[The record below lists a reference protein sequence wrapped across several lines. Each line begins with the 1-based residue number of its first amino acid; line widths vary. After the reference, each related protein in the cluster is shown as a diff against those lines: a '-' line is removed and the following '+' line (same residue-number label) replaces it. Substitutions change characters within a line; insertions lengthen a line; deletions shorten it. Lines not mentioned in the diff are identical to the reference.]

1 MTHAF
6 ESVALA
12 TERLLMRP
20 LQAGDAPGVFAIFS
34 DARVSRYLSRP
45 TWTAVSQAEEHISRD
60 LAALAAGQYL
70 RLGLECRADGALL
83 GECCLFNRVEGSR
96 RAEIGYALAHAHW
109 GRGYMHEALQ
119 ALLAYG
125 FGPMGL
131 NRIEAD
137 IDPRNR
143 GSAASLQRLG
153 FRQEG
158 LLRERW
164 IVSGEVSDTALY
176 GLLRAEW
183 LAAVDAAPRAA

>member
-1 MTHAF
+1 MTRGF

-12 TERLLMRP
+12 TDRLRLRP
-20 LQAGDAPGVFAIFS
+20 LNPGDADGVFAVFS

-45 TWTAVSQAEEHISRD
+45 TWTGVNQAHEHIARD
-60 LAALAAGQYL
+60 LAALSAGQYL
-70 RLGLECRADGALL
+70 RLGLERREDGVLL

-96 RAEIGYALAHAHW
+96 RAEIGYALAHDHW

-119 ALLAYG
+119 ALLGYG
-125 FGPMGL
+125 FGTMDL

-143 GSAASLQRLG
+143 PSAASLQRLG

-176 GLLRAEW
+176 GLLRSEW
-183 LAAVDAAPRAA
+183 LARGASG